1 MRPTTSR
8 LARCC
13 ANPVSG
19 YAEIWPGPLRCAVGP
34 VIAPFSETSARFR
47 RFVVQRSIRYEFFRH
62 REIFRSD
69 VRPWNRELPA
79 GRSLVH
85 RLDEFPAGYSL
96 AGCSPALPASASPAA
111 NHSAAKRTRRSM
123 AFHRTA
129 TTPLTSCL
137 TPGVHFRPRVRH
149 GGWSCLLTVHP
160 PMPLQPDEVAIKNRA
175 KAKG

>member
-1 MRPTTSR
+1 MKPRTSPR
-8 LARCC
+8 ARCC
-13 ANPVSG
+13 PKPISG
-19 YAEIWPGPLRCAVGP
+19 HAEICPGPLQCAVGP
-34 VIAPFSETSARFR
+34 VIAPFSETKARFG

-69 VRPWNRELPA
+69 VRLWNREQPA

-111 NHSAAKRTRRSM
+111 NHSAAKRTRRAM

-137 TPGVHFRPRVRH
+137 TPRVHFSRPTRPETLAHSMRYPMTPVR
-149 GGWSCLLTVHP
+149 
-160 PMPLQPDEVAIKNRA
+160 
-175 KAKG
+175 

>member
-1 MRPTTSR
+1 MKPTTSSPCTVVCEADFR
-8 LARCC
+8 H
-13 ANPVSG
+13 P
-19 YAEIWPGPLRCAVGP
+19 EICPGPLRCAVGP
-34 VIAPFSETSARFR
+34 VIAPFSETKARFG
-47 RFVVQRSIRYEFFRH
+47 RFVVQRSVRYEFFRH

-69 VRPWNRELPA
+69 VRLWNREQPA

-137 TPGVHFRPRVRH
+137 TPGVHFSRCPRQA
-149 GGWSCLLTVHP
+149 GG
-160 PMPLQPDEVAIKNRA
+160 IKGEERA
-175 KAKG
+175 